1 MLIGKRLSAVL
12 PAGTTS
18 AGNALQ
24 SMSRNSSARL
34 PPEGKTSSRTCEPE
48 RSLVNVDHQDDGRD
62 RGRLVI
68 LLSDRAI
75 FNFDSTKRTRRRL
88 SQEPP
93 AMRTDR
99 TGLVLIEEAVQL
111 LRTAP
116 VTVFA
121 LYCGGTVPFL
131 LALFSFCA
139 EMSYSRDA
147 GAKCTAS
154 AVIVAL
160 AYCWMK
166 GLEVFCC
173 RNSFALTQATST
185 DGGNQKRC
193 CRSGAGR
200 SLSSRSA
207 FSLSRLLGYYFFLSL
222 MYLHFSKTLRS
233 LAAPDEK
240 TYERVG
246 NLRVSGPP
254 KITPYTVSCLYS
266 GSCRV
271 SRPLRRHLFHPIHSQ
286 DPARYRGFSNTK
298 LYLDLLAG
306 LNNRPGSRRSFYH

>member
-1 MLIGKRLSAVL
+1 MLE
-12 PAGTTS
+12 
-18 AGNALQ
+18 
-24 SMSRNSSARL
+24 L
-34 PPEGKTSSRTCEPE
+34 PPEGKTSSRTCEAE

-62 RGRLVI
+62 RGRLVL

-88 SQEPP
+88 SQEPR

-131 LALFSFCA
+131 LALFSFCT

-173 RNSFALTQATST
+173 RELVRAYTGDVDRWWEPKTM
-185 DGGNQKRC
+185 
-193 CRSGAGR
+193 
-200 SLSSRSA
+200 LS
-207 FSLSRLLGYYFFLSL
+207 
-222 MYLHFSKTLRS
+222 
-233 LAAPDEK
+233 
-240 TYERVG
+240 
-246 NLRVSGPP
+246 
-254 KITPYTVSCLYS
+254 I
-266 GSCRV
+266 
-271 SRPLRRHLFHPIHSQ
+271 
-286 DPARYRGFSNTK
+286 
-298 LYLDLLAG
+298 
-306 LNNRPGSRRSFYH
+306 